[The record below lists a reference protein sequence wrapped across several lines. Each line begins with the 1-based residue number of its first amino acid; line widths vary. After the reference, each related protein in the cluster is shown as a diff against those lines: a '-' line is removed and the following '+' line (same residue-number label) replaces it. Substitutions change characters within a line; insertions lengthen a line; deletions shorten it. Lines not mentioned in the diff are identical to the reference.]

1 MSTHQPVI
9 RAAGGVVWRRTVGGV
24 EVGLVH
30 RARYADWTHP
40 KGKADP
46 GEHLVVTAV
55 REIREETRVRARLG
69 PPLPSVRYDVDGRPK
84 RVRYWSARLA
94 DAEPFVATEEID
106 DFVWVP
112 ANEAHHRLS
121 YAREVEVLD
130 AFLSLDV
137 ETSPLVVLR
146 HAKAVRRSDWGRV
159 RDAGPDELRP
169 LRAEGLAQ
177 AQALMP
183 LLDAFGPIR
192 LVSSSALR
200 CVDTVDPYAAY
211 IGVRVDV
218 DSRLTE
224 HAWTSDPKAAALA
237 AEEML
242 HDPTPALLCTH
253 RPVLP
258 TVLAHVLGGTPEAS
272 MPGGPLSPGE
282 FVVLHRSAD
291 RVVAVERHTP

>member
-1 MSTHQPVI
+1 MSHQPII
-9 RAAGGVVWRRTVGGV
+9 RAAGGVLWRRTVGGI

-30 RARYADWTHP
+30 RVRYADWTHP

-46 GEHLVVTAV
+46 GEHPVVTAV
-55 REIREETRVRARLG
+55 REIQEETRVRVRLG

-84 RVRYWSARLA
+84 RVRYWSARLLDA
-94 DAEPFVATEEID
+94 DLFVANEEID

-112 ANEAHHRLS
+112 ANEAHERLT
-121 YAREVEVLD
+121 YPREVEVLD
-130 AFLSLDV
+130 AFLSLNA

-146 HAKAVRRSDWGRV
+146 HAKAVRRSDWSRV
-159 RDAGPDELRP
+159 RDAGPDEARP
-169 LRAEGLAQ
+169 LRAEGQAQ
-177 AQALMP
+177 AQALVP
-183 LLDAFGPIR
+183 LLAAYGPTR
-192 LVSSSALR
+192 LVSSPALR
-200 CVDTVDPYAAY
+200 CVDTVDPYAADL
-211 IGVRVDV
+211 GVRVEV

-224 HAWTSDPKAAALA
+224 EARRADATAAALA
-237 AEEML
+237 AEELL

-258 TVLAHVLGGTPEAS
+258 TVLAHVLGGSAETA

-291 RVVAVERHTP
+291 HVVAVERHTP